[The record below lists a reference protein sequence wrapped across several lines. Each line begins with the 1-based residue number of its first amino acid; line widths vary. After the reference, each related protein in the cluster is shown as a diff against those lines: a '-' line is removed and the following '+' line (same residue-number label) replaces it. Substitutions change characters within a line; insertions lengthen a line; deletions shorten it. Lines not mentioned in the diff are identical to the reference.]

1 MLKHFEALRLLG
13 LRNPMQF
20 MQHFFSVL
28 PGTSI
33 HVCAKPFAC
42 LSVVKLKPQSAR
54 SCATG
59 SAYHLLACLHLSI
72 LFLRPTGIYVVQP
85 HIKES
90 RQMSAKKLC
99 AKLLNYLC
107 LVALNRRW
115 ATLCLAS
122 LFIQIDMAWYRR
134 IRFWLMMARSATSR
148 RCNCAWANVRF
159 HHESWSICQSLV
171 KEQLSRKR
179 SPHREFV
186 ALYLVGCFWVFDIFG
201 LDVKRCGF
209 LMPSIETCQFYVLL
223 VGFEDGVRW
232 NLYTFKVQYL
242 RDPDAK
248 HRHLHHLY
256 HLHHLCH

>member
-1 MLKHFEALRLLG
+1 
-13 LRNPMQF
+13 
-20 MQHFFSVL
+20 
-28 PGTSI
+28 
-33 HVCAKPFAC
+33 
-42 LSVVKLKPQSAR
+42 
-54 SCATG
+54 
-59 SAYHLLACLHLSI
+59 
-72 LFLRPTGIYVVQP
+72 
-85 HIKES
+85 
-90 RQMSAKKLC
+90 
-99 AKLLNYLC
+99 
-107 LVALNRRW
+107 
-115 ATLCLAS
+115 
-122 LFIQIDMAWYRR
+122 
-134 IRFWLMMARSATSR
+134 MMARSATSR
-148 RCNCAWANVRF
+148 LCNCAWANVRF

-248 HRHLHHLY
+248 HRTCITCITCATKTSQMTRMTLALAPGSQLRTDTCRSLRISGHRLTCQKTRRRFGFWCL
-256 HLHHLCH
+256 LMLVVLCCVRILAWHAWHDSA

>member
-1 MLKHFEALRLLG
+1 
-13 LRNPMQF
+13 
-20 MQHFFSVL
+20 
-28 PGTSI
+28 
-33 HVCAKPFAC
+33 
-42 LSVVKLKPQSAR
+42 
-54 SCATG
+54 
-59 SAYHLLACLHLSI
+59 
-72 LFLRPTGIYVVQP
+72 
-85 HIKES
+85 
-90 RQMSAKKLC
+90 MSAKKLC

-115 ATLCLAS
+115 TTLCLAS

-186 ALYLVGCFWVFDIFG
+186 ALYLVGCFWVFDIFE

-248 HRHLHHLY
+248 HRTCN
-256 HLHHLCH
+256 HLCHGSRVSAKDGYLSISPNKWSPTDLSKDTQAFWVLVCFGACCVVLCSYSCMARMAWFCLGDHHPHWADR

>member
-1 MLKHFEALRLLG
+1 
-13 LRNPMQF
+13 
-20 MQHFFSVL
+20 
-28 PGTSI
+28 
-33 HVCAKPFAC
+33 
-42 LSVVKLKPQSAR
+42 
-54 SCATG
+54 
-59 SAYHLLACLHLSI
+59 
-72 LFLRPTGIYVVQP
+72 
-85 HIKES
+85 
-90 RQMSAKKLC
+90 
-99 AKLLNYLC
+99 
-107 LVALNRRW
+107 
-115 ATLCLAS
+115 
-122 LFIQIDMAWYRR
+122 
-134 IRFWLMMARSATSR
+134 MMARSATSR
-148 RCNCAWANVRF
+148 LCNSAWANVRF

-248 HRHLHHLY
+248 HRTCITCITCATKTSQMTRMTLALAPGSQLRTDTCRSLRISGHRLTCQKTRRRFGFWCL
-256 HLHHLCH
+256 LMLVVLCCVRILA